1 MQLDP
6 ATLIVALL
14 SISLLASPFLLD
26 ILSRRKKSRLL
37 LRALQDLAQNHQC
50 TVHQHGICGQHAF
63 GIDEQRNMLFH
74 LDQEQA
80 QAAAQVVDL
89 GHVKAATAVPVPAKA
104 GSGLA
109 QGQHERVELHL
120 MPRQV
125 HQASIRVVL
134 HQASH
139 GAPTGDELPFAQ
151 DWAQRINARL

>member
-26 ILSRRKKSRLL
+26 MLSRRKKSRLL
-37 LRALQDLAQNHQC
+37 LRALQDLAQKNQC

-74 LDQEQA
+74 LDQEQP
-80 QAAAQVVDL
+80 QATAQVVEL
-89 GHVKAATAVPVPAKA
+89 GHVKLASAVPVAAKA

-125 HQASIRVVL
+125 HQAPIRVVL